1 MKWTYRYLL
10 IRILGV
16 SRAVLVRLLRCAHV
30 ILHIPIVPTLAPH
43 HIVLGDATGTLT
55 DPTSGIGVVS
65 MVNIIMIVILR
76 HRVGIGWGN
85 LILGWNT
92 IPRIVPS
99 MLLIRII
106 DFKGLLWIRH
116 TASFK

>member
-16 SRAVLVRLLRCAHV
+16 PRGVLRCVHV
-30 ILHIPIVPTLAPH
+30 VLHEPILAPYH
-43 HIVLGDATGTLT
+43 FILGDAGGTLA
-55 DPTSGIGVVS
+55 DPTSGIGIVS
-65 MVNIIMIVILR
+65 LVNKAVIIILR
-76 HRVGIGWGN
+76 HRVGIARGN
-85 LILGWNT
+85 LILGWST
-92 IPRIVPS
+92 GPRIVPS

-116 TASFK
+116 IAGFK